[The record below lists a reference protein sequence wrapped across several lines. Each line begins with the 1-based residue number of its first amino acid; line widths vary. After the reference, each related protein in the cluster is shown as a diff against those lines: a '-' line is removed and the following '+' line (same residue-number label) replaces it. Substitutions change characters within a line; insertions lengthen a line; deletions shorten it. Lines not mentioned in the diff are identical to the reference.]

1 MKVNKREILFYILLF
16 IVIFAFLLV
25 GNIVSNF
32 FRIEGESFS
41 TWAIFSL
48 IFTIFN
54 IIALIWVFF
63 LIIKYFTRFY
73 FERSGKKWVTLKSKL
88 TALFFMVSL
97 VPTIVFL
104 FFSYQVVSENFNRL
118 FSTPAEEVL
127 KYAKEMEEKY
137 FRDKISNMKKYL
149 KDDVLNLK
157 RKKDEYKITVF
168 NLSGKILESKPKD
181 FIPEEWIV
189 EEVFDSLLGKKRRS
203 IVFVDS
209 KPGGDRIVGGKKV
222 GGKIFVVVG
231 EIGGKISYDG
241 YRINQAYRRFIQ
253 FRKKIRL
260 IKSNYYMGIIA
271 VGLLLFFG
279 FGWFG
284 YFLSKKFA
292 EPLIALSD
300 AAKRVGS
307 GDLSKNVK
315 VVSNDEFGLLASS
328 FNTMMRE
335 LKESR
340 DILLQKN
347 EELKR
352 RNQFIETVVNTIDTA
367 FLFIKE
373 NFQISMVNKKGRDF
387 LNLEGD
393 ERGVYLNKVIYLN
406 SRDGGKISEILIN
419 LLGECKKDGHV
430 AREVEIKMGRD
441 GQGRIF
447 SFRVSHVSLSVE
459 EGGYVVVFDDITEQV
474 KAEKAIAWQDVAKR
488 LAHEIKNPL
497 TPVQLGAERIEKR
510 FKKMLGDKLIFNR
523 DELLELGE
531 VIFEA
536 VSDIKRESNV
546 LKYMIEEFSRFAKLP
561 LPKPEKVDI
570 GDLLSKKVKFYEKQ
584 YEKIEFEYFFQEI
597 PPLYIDPVLFD
608 RMISNIINN
617 GVEALLKKD
626 GDKRL
631 FVHLRFFDGKITIDI
646 GNNGP
651 VIPSDFVDNIFMPN
665 FSTKAE
671 GMGLGLTISR
681 KIAEDHGFKVFL
693 HKNSK
698 EDGVVFR
705 ILIEV

>member
-104 FFSYQVVSENFNRL
+104 FFSYQVVSKNFNRL

-127 KYAKEMEEKY
+127 KYAKEMEDKY
-137 FRDKISNMKKYL
+137 FRDKISEMKGYL
-149 KDDVLNLK
+149 KGD
-157 RKKDEYKITVF
+157 VF
-168 NLSGKILESKPKD
+168 NLEGTKGYEVAIFSLSGKLLESKPENFK
-181 FIPEEWIV
+181 PKKWIV
-189 EEVFDSLLGKKRRS
+189 KEVFNSLSGGKKKS
-203 IVFVDS
+203 IVFIDS
-209 KPGGDRIVGGKKV
+209 RPDGDRVVGGKRI
-222 GGKIFVVVG
+222 GEKIIVVFR
-231 EIGGKISYDG
+231 EIGGRISYDG
-241 YRINQAYRRFIQ
+241 YRINQAYRRFLQ
-253 FRKKIRL
+253 FRKRIKL

-328 FNTMMRE
+328 FNTMMKE

-352 RNQFIETVVNTIDTA
+352 RNQFIETVINTIDTA
-367 FLFIKE
+367 FLFVKE

-387 LNLEGD
+387 LNLEDDGM
-393 ERGVYLNKVIYLN
+393 GVYLSKEVFLTSKN
-406 SRDGGKISEILIN
+406 RDEIFEVLVG

-561 LPKPEKVDI
+561 CPRPEEVDLK
-570 GDLLSKKVKFYEKQ
+570 DLLEKKVKFYEKQ
-584 YEKIEFEYFFQEI
+584 YGEIEFEYFFQEI

-631 FVHLRFFDGKITIDI
+631 FVHLRFFGGKITIDI

-651 VIPSDFVDNIFMPN
+651 LIPSDLVDNIFMPN

-671 GMGLGLTISR
+671 GMGLGLTISK
-681 KIAEDHGFKVFL
+681 KIAEDHGFKIFL

-698 EDGVVFR
+698 EEGVVFR
-705 ILIEV
+705 VLIEV